1 MYENILFIKDGII
14 YDNIDGCR
22 KQYIYANEIWLLSV
36 LGFTNI
42 VRIYI
47 CINTSGHGRNK
58 IGGVNGS
65 EKTYFKKICS

>member
-1 MYENILFIKDGII
+1 MYKNNLLRKDGII
-14 YDNIDGCR
+14 YDTTDECSKR
-22 KQYIYANEIWLLSV
+22 YIFENEMWLLSV

-58 IGGVNGS
+58 IGVVNGYD
-65 EKTYFKKICS
+65 KTYLKKICS